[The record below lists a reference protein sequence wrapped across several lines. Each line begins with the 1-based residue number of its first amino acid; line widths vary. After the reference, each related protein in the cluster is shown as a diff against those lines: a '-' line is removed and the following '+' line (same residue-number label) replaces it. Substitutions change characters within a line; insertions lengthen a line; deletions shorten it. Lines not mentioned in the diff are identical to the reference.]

1 VPKKIFNNNKL
12 FKVIIFI
19 VIISLIILKIVEAY
33 NMLNVYLSGEI
44 HSNWREEI
52 IKLCEDD
59 GLDILFTSPVTN
71 HEASDDCG
79 IEILGPE
86 ENNYWKD
93 SKGANINSIRTR
105 KSIADCDIVIVKFGE
120 KYKQWNAAFDAG
132 YASALK
138 KSIIVIH
145 GDEHQHPLKEVDA
158 AASAV
163 AKDQHQAF
171 RILKYIL
178 SGKL

>member
-1 VPKKIFNNNKL
+1 MDFA
-12 FKVIIFI
+12 VIGSPDFTLGFDPNRTKR
-19 VIISLIILKIVEAY
+19 VFGAVVEIISSSK
-33 NMLNVYLSGEI
+33 
-44 HSNWREEI
+44 
-52 IKLCEDD
+52 D
-59 GLDILFTSPVTN
+59 LDINFEGPVTD
-71 HEASDDCG
+71 HELSDDCG
-79 IEILGPE
+79 AMIMG
-86 ENNYWKD
+86 NQRDKFWHDN
-93 SKGANINSIRTR
+93 KGAKLNAIRTR
-105 KSIADCDIVIVKFGE
+105 KGLMDADIVIVRFGE